1 MYVRDDEEA
10 EGVVV
15 LVLIATVLEFERVE
29 MTEARKAV
37 FVGEV

>member
-1 MYVRDDEEA
+1 MRDDEEA
-10 EGVVV
+10 DVVVV
-15 LVLIATVLEFERVE
+15 LVLIATVLEFEPVE